1 MIEKNIKR
9 DIVIGSF
16 FLLFALCYF
25 TGTFSIESYNP
36 FSDNS
41 LSSKAIPQ
49 LLAAVMGLLSLF
61 VLVPA
66 VEKACNKKNKGNNK
80 AEASSIDKLTIIKIF
95 AAVVLLVLYISLFDK
110 LGFILS
116 SLLYL
121 FFMIVMLLP
130 DKKTKY
136 IVFTLVFSTGVSV
149 LIYMIFNKCLGL
161 ILPSGVLGF

>member
-9 DIVIGSF
+9 DIGIGLF

-25 TGTFSIESYNP
+25 IGTFSIESYNP
-36 FSDNS
+36 FGDNS

-49 LLAAVMGLLSLF
+49 LLAAIMGILGLF
-61 VLVPA
+61 VLIPA
-66 VEKACNKKNKGNNK
+66 VTKACNKKNKGNNNDGT
-80 AEASSIDKLTIIKIF
+80 SSTDKLTIIKIF
-95 AAVVLLVLYISLFDK
+95 TAVILLVLYISLFDK
-110 LGFILS
+110 FGFILS